1 MQIRSDEI
9 SLILAKK
16 RMKRVDLAA
25 LSGIS
30 KSNLATILKRGS
42 CTERNVGRIAFG
54 LGVPV
59 EAIIADEKGGE
70 AIGTRSADARRMRPD
85 GAENR

>member
-1 MQIRSDEI
+1 MLINSHEI
-9 SLILAKK
+9 GVILAKK
-16 RMKRVDLAA
+16 RMNRTDLAA

-30 KSNLATILKRGS
+30 KNNISVILKRGS